1 MSEESIKVY
10 FSADQYN
17 SIEDFKKD
25 VLVNF
30 KTILAELSA
39 IFHVDSHIDV
49 DNFKPLFK
57 TETVYKV
64 AHQLSIKS
72 INYVLILNQP
82 SLKLKDSIFVG
93 DLQLKDI
100 TLNQHFELDHIN
112 LHYFLSDVHVKPHV
126 FELIKIKHSVKDQD
140 NDIRVQYGMD
150 SSNNEKL
157 VINGPLKEAV
167 DQAVILFQKV
177 KTKLMEKSV

>member
-17 SIEDFKKD
+17 SIEEFKKD

-30 KTILAELSA
+30 KTILTELSA
-39 IFHVDSHIDV
+39 IFHINTHIDV

-64 AHQLSIKS
+64 EHHISSKS
-72 INYVLILNQP
+72 IDYVLILNQP
-82 SLKLKDSIFVG
+82 HFKLKDNIFVG

-100 TLNQHFELDHIN
+100 TLNQKFELDHIN
-112 LHYFLSDVHVKPHV
+112 LHYFLSDVCVKPHV
-126 FELIKIKHSVKDQD
+126 FELIKIKHSVKEQD

-157 VINGPLKEAV
+157 IVNGTLKEAV
-167 DQAVILFQKV
+167 DQAVSMFQRLKNTAV
-177 KTKLMEKSV
+177 IVV

>member
-1 MSEESIKVY
+1 MSEESIKIY
-10 FSADQYN
+10 FSADTYN
-17 SIEDFKKD
+17 SIEEFKKD
-25 VLVNF
+25 VLANF
-30 KTILAELSA
+30 TTILTELSA
-39 IFHVDSHIDV
+39 IFHLDSYIDI
-49 DNFKPLFK
+49 DYFKPLFK

-64 AHQLSIKS
+64 EHHLSSKS

-82 SLKLKDSIFVG
+82 NFQLKDNIFVG

-100 TLNQHFELDHIN
+100 TLNQQFELDHIN
-112 LHYFLSDVHVKPHV
+112 LHYFLSDVRVKPHV
-126 FELIKIKHSVKDQD
+126 FELIKIKHSVKEQD

-167 DQAVILFQKV
+167 THAIIMFQRLKNTTSIV
-177 KTKLMEKSV
+177 D

>member
-17 SIEDFKKD
+17 SIEEFKKD

-30 KTILAELSA
+30 TTIFTELSA
-39 IFHVDSHIDV
+39 IFNVDSHIDV

-64 AHQLSIKS
+64 THHISSKS
-72 INYVLILNQP
+72 INYVLILNK
-82 SLKLKDSIFVG
+82 SNFKLKENIFVG

-100 TLNQHFELDHIN
+100 TLNQQFELDHIN
-112 LHYFLSDVHVKPHV
+112 LHYFLSDVRVKPHV
-126 FELIKIKHSVKDQD
+126 FELIKIKHSIKEQD

-150 SSNNEKL
+150 SSNNDKIM
-157 VINGPLKEAV
+157 INGPLKEAV
-167 DQAVILFQKV
+167 DQAFSMFKRLKNTAVIV
-177 KTKLMEKSV
+177 D